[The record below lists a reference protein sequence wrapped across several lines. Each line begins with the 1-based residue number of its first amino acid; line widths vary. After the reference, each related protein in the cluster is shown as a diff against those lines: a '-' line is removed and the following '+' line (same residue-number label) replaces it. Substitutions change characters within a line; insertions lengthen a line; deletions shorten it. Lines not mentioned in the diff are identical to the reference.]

1 MTLNRRSFIRNSAIA
16 GSALV
21 FDPLQ
26 ALGQN
31 FSNAESQ
38 IGLHPFVFDNPDAV
52 FIMQTDVDERT
63 NASALKQ
70 TGLDFGRS
78 VFGLTDNPDNG
89 VPLSH
94 KIVLKPNLTCRG
106 KWSPDYTTEGTMGVV
121 SDANFTEGMIESI
134 KELGISG
141 SQIYAREVNCPE
153 DLAEGGYI
161 DMAARTGIDLQGIDT
176 PYNELDPTQI
186 QWMDVEDGLY
196 FKKIP
201 YLWPVNAPDTWLLNI
216 AKLKTHSMG
225 MTLCAKNIQGTIAKN
240 YQQHC
245 KVPGSH
251 LDIRT
256 EDIQSNAFTTIE
268 NNYNRHV
275 ADGVPRWDRPGQDGG
290 LWMETWA
297 SRCLDNNS
305 VTKSGLHVIEGVYG
319 RDGHFVAGPNAGGLA
334 KDYMCNVI
342 IFGLNPYLVDIIGH
356 WIGGHNPGNF
366 GLFHMALENNLVST
380 IKPANIPLYEW
391 DADSGATLKSLT
403 DFDRYALKTNYLR
416 RDYDGGSED
425 YWHMVNEYFD
435 YTLVSVPNTRPP
447 ELPFTLG
454 ENFPNPFS
462 EITHIPF
469 QIPEHGH
476 VLIEIIDELGRT
488 ADMLLNEPMSS
499 GNHMISWNSSN
510 HPAGL
515 YFYRMRYKGLLRTG
529 KMMLLHL

>member
-26 ALGQN
+26 AWGRKLN
-31 FSNAESQ
+31 KAESQ
-38 IGLHPFVFDNPDAV
+38 IGLHPFVYDNPDAV
-52 FIMQTDVDERT
+52 FIMKTDVDVKT
-63 NASALKQ
+63 NATAIKEA
-70 TGLDFGRS
+70 GLSFGRS

-89 VPLSH
+89 VPLTH

-106 KWSPDYTTEGTMGVV
+106 KWHNDYTTEGTMGVV
-121 SDANFTEGMIESI
+121 TDSNFTEGMIESI

-161 DMAARTGIDLQGIDT
+161 DMAARTGIDLQGINT
-176 PYNELDPTQI
+176 PYNELDPAQI
-186 QWMDVEDGLY
+186 QWKDVDDGLY

-225 MTLCAKNIQGTIAKN
+225 MTLCAKNIQGAIAMK

-256 EDIQSNAFTTIE
+256 EDIQTNTFANIE
-268 NNYNRHV
+268 DNYNRHI
-275 ADGVPRWDRPGQDGG
+275 ANGVPRWDRPGQDGG

-305 VTKSGLHVIEGVYG
+305 VTQAGLHVIEGVYG

-334 KDYMCNVI
+334 NDYMCNVI
-342 IFGLNPYLVDIIGH
+342 LFGLNPFYVDIIGH
-356 WIGGHNPGNF
+356 WMGGHNPGNF
-366 GLFHMALENNLVST
+366 GLFHMALEKGMIST
-380 IKPANIPLYEW
+380 LKPRNIPVYEW
-391 DADSGATLKSLT
+391 DATSGASQKPLDEFQRTP
-403 DFDRYALKTNYLR
+403 LKTNYLR
-416 RDYDGGSED
+416 KDYDGGSED
-425 YWHMVNEYFD
+425 YWHMVDEYFD
-435 YTLVSVPNTRPP
+435 YSLVSVPNTNSPV
-447 ELPFTLG
+447 LPFTLG

-469 QIPEHGH
+469 QIPEYGH
-476 VLIEIIDELGRT
+476 VLMEIIDELGRCV
-488 ADMLLNEPMSS
+488 DILLNKAMPA
-499 GNHMISWNSSN
+499 GNHMISWESSR

-515 YFYRMRYKGLLRTG
+515 YFYRMRYKGMLRSG
-529 KMMLLHL
+529 KMMLFHF